1 MSRRPLMTTAT
12 CRPLIYGVRYTQQST
27 RHVPTDSFVC
37 CRGSSNALNGC
48 INDAHCMMF
57 LLKSRFQFQDS
68 DLRVLTD
75 DQASPSQWPTRANM
89 FEGFR
94 WLAADARPGDSLVF
108 HYSGEHHSCIR
119 QRITP
124 LHMCKLVQVDALM
137 QCLVSTVQA
146 ARSIAA
152 GCTACTCRWLSIG

>member
-1 MSRRPLMTTAT
+1 MQCDAFRFA
-12 CRPLIYGVRYTQQST
+12 
-27 RHVPTDSFVC
+27 VC

-68 DLRVLTD
+68 DFRVLTD

-108 HYSGEHHSCIR
+108 HYSGSITTTAFCLIRKEKSRTVYVGIMMGASKPRGSLQLLEQGKPLRQSGNKAIWQQPHSFW
-119 QRITP
+119 
-124 LHMCKLVQVDALM
+124 
-137 QCLVSTVQA
+137 STYNP
-146 ARSIAA
+146 S
-152 GCTACTCRWLSIG
+152 

>member
-1 MSRRPLMTTAT
+1 M
-12 CRPLIYGVRYTQQST
+12 
-27 RHVPTDSFVC
+27 
-37 CRGSSNALNGC
+37 NGC

-68 DLRVLTD
+68 DFRVLTD

-108 HYSGEHHSCIR
+108 HYSGHHLICIR
-119 QRITP
+119 QSITP
-124 LHMCKLVQVDALM
+124 LHL
-137 QCLVSTVQA
+137 SQA
-146 ARSIAA
+146 ASYLYQAA
-152 GCTACTCRWLSIG
+152 

>member
-1 MSRRPLMTTAT
+1 MARNAASHTVFFVHCRGSSNAIYPQIVCVSR
-12 CRPLIYGVRYTQQST
+12 
-27 RHVPTDSFVC
+27 
-37 CRGSSNALNGC
+37 RGSSNALNGC

-68 DLRVLTD
+68 DFRVLTD

-108 HYSGEHHSCIR
+108 HYSGQHLTCIK

-124 LHMCKLVQVDALM
+124 LP
-137 QCLVSTVQA
+137 VSGSVFNLHTCMRPFRSASYLYQA
-146 ARSIAA
+146 AYY
-152 GCTACTCRWLSIG
+152 TLTLV